1 VGVVD
6 TAQDTRLAARQ
17 VGPGGTCR
25 LCGKFVLVYTD
36 LAGIRRLEGHG
47 TAHGPC
53 AGRGMTPQG
62 VPDPFHVGPAGF
74 YVTREVGRRS

>member
-1 VGVVD
+1 
-6 TAQDTRLAARQ
+6 
-17 VGPGGTCR
+17 
-25 LCGKFVLVYTD
+25 VLVYTD